1 MSRPSSTT
9 VPLSG
14 CRWPVIRLKRVD
26 LPAPFGP
33 ITAAICCVSTRKLT
47 SDTATKPANVLRSA
61 VISSIAE
68 TVPEPGPAGV
78 EGAHDPA
85 RKADHQHAQD
95 RTGEKGQQCGEGGSG
110 R

>member
-33 ITAAICCVSTRKLT
+33 ITAAICWVSTRKLT
-47 SDTATKPANVLRSA
+47 SDTATKPENDLRS
-61 VISSIAE
+61 VVTSSIAA
-68 TVPEPGPAGV
+68 TVGEPAPAGV

-85 RKADHQHAQD
+85 GKHEQQQHQDGPEHEGPVF
-95 RTGEKGQQCGEGGSG
+95 GE
-110 R
+110 